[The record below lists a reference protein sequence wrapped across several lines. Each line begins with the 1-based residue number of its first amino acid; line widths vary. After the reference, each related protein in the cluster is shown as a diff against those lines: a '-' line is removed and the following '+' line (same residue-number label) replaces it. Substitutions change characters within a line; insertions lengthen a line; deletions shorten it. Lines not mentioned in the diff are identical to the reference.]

1 MRRKGTGINM
11 KLKKLLKTGIAAGL
25 VAALLLT
32 GCAQGGADHEEINA
46 ETSAQEGDTEENNTA
61 EKENSEEKETTD
73 NPDSNQLAEELKEKY
88 AAAGA
93 GEYDGNVIKVNRDE
107 SLQIEIGFNP
117 WLTDQELADSFVLYQ
132 DADLKYPVEAGSYE
146 YDEEAGMLIIEPPFY
161 GIAEMDSDEIDL
173 SHLNGNYITEYEEGG
188 WGTISQYY
196 LAVNVDIQTG
206 EPISTPVITVIKINS
221 EITQAPSL
229 VFDQTDDGYARF
241 SWQEVKGA
249 EGYLL
254 FMINKD
260 EKGLWDTT
268 KVFAD
273 VKGTQ
278 WVSNAEDFE
287 SEGEVLLL
295 NDRFTQYY
303 TSDDMAAYLEDTDSF
318 LKEYQVEGEYD
329 EYWSEY
335 FGVIAYN
342 SKGCSPISNLLSAK
356 DLARMLPTEKASHSN
371 EESFYSI
378 EGVSDLPAVMCVTMC
393 DGSIAQ
399 KVLEYDL
406 GSIRKEEENNL
417 FYITAKASKTPF
429 TEELLVADVK
439 WDTLDA
445 DLDAIMERQ
454 EKLKNKGG
462 NVTPSLTV
470 EEEVQPPADEDSSA
484 NENPPAN
491 ESSSAN
497 EGKEDENTE
506 DGRGTMVQITANS
519 ALSEYMAIHMLETK
533 SVIDLSD
540 FPEAADTQMVI
551 DAFFEAQYQ
560 NPLILG
566 VQGGSIDTEERVL
579 YVDYDFDR
587 EKTAEKQQEIIERI
601 SEINDEI
608 LLDDMSDFEKEMA
621 INTYLCENAQYD
633 DAALENAEKYHFT
646 QVDEDFYDSFTAYG
660 ILVDGVGVCAS
671 YSAAFK
677 LLADD
682 AGLDS
687 IVVTGYLEGSVPH
700 AWNKVK
706 IEDEWYIVDATNND
720 NDVIDNALLNLS
732 DAAAYGTLVEN
743 DSFVIDGRQYD
754 YMADKDELEYYHAT
768 DRYFSREEIADQL
781 ANQLL
786 ADGVALLRTDY
797 DIDDDTFYDIAQ
809 QAADISKK
817 NISGYYWM
825 GVIRLEE

>member
-1 MRRKGTGINM
+1 M
-11 KLKKLLKTGIAAGL
+11 KLKKLLKTGMTIGL
-25 VAALLLT
+25 IAALLLT
-32 GCAQGGADHEEINA
+32 GCTQGGTDHEEINA
-46 ETSAQEGDTEENNTA
+46 EIGAQEGEAEESNDGKLENDG
-61 EKENSEEKETTD
+61 EKEAAD
-73 NPDSNQLAEELKEKY
+73 DSGSGQLAEELKEKY
-88 AAAGA
+88 AAAGE

-107 SLQIEIGFNP
+107 SLRIEIGFNP
-117 WLTDQELADSFVLYQ
+117 WSSDLELSESFVLYQ
-132 DADLKYPVEAGSYE
+132 DAELKYPVEAGSYE
-146 YDEEAGMLIIEPPFY
+146 YDEEAGILIIEPPFY
-161 GIAEMDSDEIDL
+161 GIAEIDSDEIDL
-173 SHLNGNYITEYEEGG
+173 SHLNGNYITEYEECG
-188 WGTISQYY
+188 WGTIPQYY
-196 LAVNVDIQTG
+196 LAANVDAQTG
-206 EPISTPVITVIKINS
+206 NPISAPVITVIKINA
-221 EITQAPSL
+221 EIAQAPSL
-229 VFDQTDDGYARF
+229 VFDQTEDGYARF
-241 SWQEVKGA
+241 SWKEVKGA

-254 FMINKD
+254 FMVNKD
-260 EKGLWDTT
+260 EEGLWDTT

-273 VKGTQ
+273 VKDTE

-287 SEGEVLLL
+287 SEGEVLFL
-295 NDRFTQYY
+295 NSRFTQYY
-303 TSDDMAAYLEDTDSF
+303 TSDDMAAYLDETDSF

-356 DLARMLPTEKASHSN
+356 DLAHMLPTEKASYSN

-393 DGSIAQ
+393 DGSISQ

-406 GSIRKEEENNL
+406 GSIRRDEENYL
-417 FYITAKASKTPF
+417 LYITAKASKTPF
-429 TEELLVADVK
+429 IEEFLVSDVK

-445 DLDAIMERQ
+445 DLEAVMERQ

-470 EEEVQPPADEDSSA
+470 EEEVQPPANESPSADESSA
-484 NENPPAN
+484 AN
-491 ESSSAN
+491 EVKGDEKEKQE
-497 EGKEDENTE
+497 EGTI
-506 DGRGTMVQITANS
+506 VHITANS
-519 ALSEYMAIHMLETK
+519 ALSEYIAIHMLETK

-540 FPEAADTQMVI
+540 FPEAADTQLVI

-560 NPLILG
+560 NPLVLG
-566 VQGGSIDTEERVL
+566 VQGGSIDTEERIL

-587 EKTAEKQQEIIERI
+587 EKTAEKQQEIMERV

-608 LLDDMSDFEKEMA
+608 LADDMSDFEKEMA

-677 LLADD
+677 LLADA

-706 IEDEWYIVDATNND
+706 IGDEWYIVDATNND
-720 NDVIDNALLNLS
+720 NDIIDNALLNLS

-743 DSFVIDGRQYD
+743 DTFVMDGSLYD
-754 YMADKDELEYYHAT
+754 YMAIEDELEYYHAT
-768 DRYFSREEIADQL
+768 ERYFSRDEIADQL
-781 ANQLL
+781 AEQLL
-786 ADGVALLRTDY
+786 ADGIAVLRTDY
-797 DIDDDTFYDIAQ
+797 DIDDDAFYNIAQ
-809 QAADISKK
+809 QAADKSQK

>member
-1 MRRKGTGINM
+1 M
-11 KLKKLLKTGIAAGL
+11 KLKKLLKTSIAAGL
-25 VAALLLT
+25 AAALLLT
-32 GCAQGGADHEEINA
+32 GCAQGGADQEEMNA
-46 ETSAQEGDTEENNTA
+46 QISAQEGEAVENNTEETEDGG
-61 EKENSEEKETTD
+61 EKESAGNSG
-73 NPDSNQLAEELKEKY
+73 SNQLAEELKEKY
-88 AAAGA
+88 AAEA

-107 SLQIEIGFNP
+107 SLQIELGYNP
-117 WLTDQELADSFVLYQ
+117 WLSDQDLSESFVIYQ
-132 DADLKYPVEAGSYE
+132 DADLKYPVEVGSYE

-173 SHLNGNYITEYEEGG
+173 SHLNGNYITESEESG

-206 EPISTPVITVIKINS
+206 APINTPVITVIKINA
-221 EITQAPSL
+221 EIAQAPSL
-229 VFDQTDDGYARF
+229 VFDQTEDGYARF
-241 SWQEVKGA
+241 RWQEVKGA

-260 EKGLWDTT
+260 ENGLWDTT

-278 WVSNAEDFE
+278 WESSTEDHEF
-287 SEGEVLLL
+287 EGEILSL
-295 NDRFTQYY
+295 NERFRQYY
-303 TSDDMAAYLEDTDSF
+303 TSEDMEASLDETEDF

-356 DLARMLPTEKASHSN
+356 DLAHMLPHEKASYSN
-371 EESFYSI
+371 EESFYGI

-393 DGSIAQ
+393 DGSTAQ

-406 GSIRKEEENNL
+406 GSIRKEEENDL
-417 FYITAKASKTPF
+417 IYITAKAAKTPF
-429 TEELLVADVK
+429 TEEFLVSDVK

-445 DLDAIMERQ
+445 DLEAVMERQ

-470 EEEVQPPADEDSSA
+470 EEEVQPPVNESPSA
-484 NENPPAN
+484 SESPAASASPSAN

-497 EGKEDENTE
+497 EGKENETEKTE
-506 DGRGTMVQITANS
+506 DGKGTIVHITANS

-566 VQGGSIDTEERVL
+566 VQGGSIDTEERIL

-587 EKTAEKQQEIIERI
+587 EETAEKQQEIMERI

-608 LLDDMSDFEKEMA
+608 LSDDMSDFEKEMA

-633 DAALENAEKYHFT
+633 DAALENAEKYNFT

-677 LLADD
+677 LLADE

-720 NDVIDNALLNLS
+720 NDVIENALFNLS

-743 DSFVIDGRQYD
+743 DSFVMDGNQYK
-754 YMADKDELEYYHAT
+754 YMAYEDELEYYHAT

-781 ANQLL
+781 ADQLIT
-786 ADGVALLRTDY
+786 DGIAILRTEY
-797 DIDDDTFYDIAQ
+797 DIDDDAFYDIAQ
-809 QAADISKK
+809 QAADKAQK

>member
-1 MRRKGTGINM
+1 M

-25 VAALLLT
+25 AASLLLT
-32 GCAQGGADHEEINA
+32 GCAQGGADQEETNTQIN
-46 ETSAQEGDTEENNTA
+46 AQEGEAGENNTEEA
-61 EKENSEEKETTD
+61 EDNGEKESSGNS
-73 NPDSNQLAEELKEKY
+73 DSNQLAEELKEKY
-88 AAAGA
+88 AAEA

-107 SLQIEIGFNP
+107 SLQIELGYNP
-117 WLTDQELADSFVLYQ
+117 WLSDQDLSESFVIYQ

-146 YDEEAGMLIIEPPFY
+146 YDEEAGVLIIEPPFY
-161 GIAEMDSDEIDL
+161 GIAEIDSDEIDL
-173 SHLNGNYITEYEEGG
+173 SHLNGNYITEYEECG
-188 WGTISQYY
+188 WGTIPQYY
-196 LAVNVDIQTG
+196 LAANVDIQTG
-206 EPISTPVITVIKINS
+206 EPINTPVITVIKINA
-221 EITQAPSL
+221 EIAQAPSL
-229 VFDQTDDGYARF
+229 VFDQTEDGYARF
-241 SWQEVKGA
+241 HWQEVKGA

-260 EKGLWDTT
+260 ENGLWDTT

-278 WVSNAEDFE
+278 WESSTEDLEF
-287 SEGEVLLL
+287 EGEVLSL
-295 NDRFTQYY
+295 NERFGQYY
-303 TSDDMAAYLEDTDSF
+303 TSEDMKAYLEETDSF

-356 DLARMLPTEKASHSN
+356 DLARMLPYEKALYSN
-371 EESFYSI
+371 EESFYDV

-406 GSIRKEEENNL
+406 GSIRKEEENNF
-417 FYITAKASKTPF
+417 FYITAKAAKTPF
-429 TEELLVADVK
+429 TEELLVSDVK

-445 DLDAIMERQ
+445 DLEAVMERQ

-470 EEEVQPPADEDSSA
+470 EEEVQPPVNESPSA
-484 NENPPAN
+484 SESPAASASPSAN

-497 EGKEDENTE
+497 EGKENETEKTE
-506 DGRGTMVQITANS
+506 DGNGTIVHITANS

-566 VQGGSIDTEERVL
+566 VQGGSIDTEERIL

-587 EKTAEKQQEIIERI
+587 EKTAEKQQEIMERI

-608 LLDDMSDFEKEMA
+608 LSDDMSDFEKEMA

-633 DAALENAEKYHFT
+633 DAALENAEKYNFT

-677 LLADD
+677 LLADE

-720 NDVIDNALLNLS
+720 NDIIDNALLNLS

-743 DSFVIDGRQYD
+743 DSFVMDGNQYN
-754 YMADKDELEYYHAT
+754 YMAYEDELEYYHAT

-781 ANQLL
+781 ADQLIT
-786 ADGVALLRTDY
+786 DGIAILRTEY
-797 DIDDDTFYDIAQ
+797 DIDDDAFYDIAQ
-809 QAADISKK
+809 QAADKAQK